1 MTRPHVLY
9 GLPHSL
15 YTGPARAYL
24 RKSGVAFVERSARE
38 PEFRQQVM
46 PAIGRSII
54 PVLATPEGR
63 IVQDSVDIIDHFE
76 AAGTALSAYPGSP
89 RHLFLAHLFQLF
101 GSQGLLRS
109 AMHYRWSY
117 YEAQG
122 AFLDHA
128 FGVSGAEDDPSRG
141 AMRKMQSYLPGL
153 GVRPDTIPLIEQ
165 GYHDLLAALEAHLA
179 VHPYLLGGR
188 PSIGDYG
195 LFGPLFAHLGRDPV
209 PADIMK
215 RRAPATF
222 RWIERLHA
230 PDLDIPDMPNADG
243 WLPGDAVPET
253 LEALVAEMGAEMGAE
268 LTAKLAWL
276 EDHYQRL
283 APADGDPVSAKPH
296 QRTLGVTPSRYRGV
310 PDEVGVQPYLLYM
323 VQRTEAAL
331 AALRD
336 ADRAWADALLARSGL
351 GCLGEARQARVDRR
365 NHIEV
370 WARP

>member
-1 MTRPHVLY
+1 MTRPHILY

-24 RKSGVAFVERSARE
+24 RKAGVAFVERAPRE

-46 PAIGRSII
+46 PVIGRSII
-54 PVLATPEGR
+54 PVLVTADGQ
-63 IVQDSVDIIDHFE
+63 IVQDSVDIIDHVE
-76 AAGTALSAYPGSP
+76 AAGTALSAYPDSP
-89 RHLFLAHLFQLF
+89 RQRFLAHLFQLF
-101 GSQGLLRS
+101 GSQGLLRA

-117 YEAQG
+117 YQAQD

-165 GYHDLLAALEAHLA
+165 GYIDLLAALEAHLS

-215 RRAPATF
+215 RRAPSVF
-222 RWIERLHA
+222 RWIERVHA
-230 PDLDIPDMPNADG
+230 PDLDIPDMPDADG
-243 WLPGDAVPET
+243 WLAGDAVPDS

-268 LTAKLAWL
+268 LGAKLAAL

-296 QRTLGVTPSRYRGV
+296 QRTIGQTISRYRGV

-331 AALRD
+331 GALS
-336 ADRAWADALLARSGL
+336 AEDRRWADDLLARHGL
-351 GCLGEARQARVDRR
+351 SAIGAPRQARVDRR